1 MNETQTNA
9 ISAFSNFQE
18 AVQAVLESL
27 HERLGFQLW
36 MFTRVEGEDWIVLEA
51 ADYGYGVSSGN
62 VFQWSD
68 SFCSRMVRGEGPR
81 VAPNSQQIQAYVE
94 APIGQQVD
102 IAAYIGIP
110 LCHKDGTLFGTL
122 CAIDPTPQPESI
134 QQEGQFIE
142 LQTRLLTTILHYE
155 LKAQENARRYERA
168 QLEAELDVL
177 TGVYNRRGWERLLRA
192 EEERCRQF
200 GLSASVLV
208 IDLDNLK
215 VVNDTQGHGEGDRL
229 IQATGQCLLDNIRSE
244 DILARVG
251 GDEFVI
257 LIVETNLE
265 ITQQVVQ
272 RIQEKLEENNLKAS
286 VGWAIRIHQSTLPNT
301 LVEADKNMFQ
311 NKSERKNLC

>member
-1 MNETQTNA
+1 
-9 ISAFSNFQE
+9 
-18 AVQAVLESL
+18 
-27 HERLGFQLW
+27 
-36 MFTRVEGEDWIVLEA
+36 
-51 ADYGYGVSSGN
+51 
-62 VFQWSD
+62 
-68 SFCSRMVRGEGPR
+68 MVRGEGPR

-134 QQEGQFIE
+134 KQEGEFIE

-155 LKAQENARRYERA
+155 LKAQENARCYERA
-168 QLEAELDVL
+168 KLEAEMDIL

-200 GLSASVLV
+200 GLSASILV

-215 VVNDTQGHGEGDRL
+215 EVNDTQGHVEGDRL
-229 IQATGQCLLDNIRSE
+229 IQATAKCLLNNIRSE
-244 DILARVG
+244 DVLARVG

-257 LIVETNLE
+257 LIIETNLE
-265 ITQQVVQ
+265 ITQQVVK

-286 VGWAIRIHQSTLPNT
+286 VGWAIRIHQSTLPKT
-301 LVEADKNMFQ
+301 FIEADKNMFH
-311 NKSERKNLC
+311 NKSERKKLC

>member
-18 AVQAVLESL
+18 AVQAVLKSL

-51 ADYGYGVSSGN
+51 VDYGYGVKSGN
-62 VFQWSD
+62 VFHWSD

-110 LCHKDGTLFGTL
+110 LCHQDGTLFGTL
-122 CAIDPTPQPESI
+122 CAIAPTPQPEWI
-134 QQEGQFIE
+134 KQEGEFIE

-155 LKAQENARRYERA
+155 LKAQENARCYERA
-168 QLEAELDVL
+168 KLEAEIDIL
-177 TGVYNRRGWERLLRA
+177 TGVYNRRGWERLLCA

-200 GLSASVLV
+200 GLSASILV

-215 VVNDTQGHGEGDRL
+215 EVNDAQGHVGGDRL
-229 IQATGQCLLDNIRSE
+229 IQATAKCLLNNIRSE
-244 DILARVG
+244 DVLARVG

-257 LIVETNLE
+257 LIIETNLE
-265 ITQQVVQ
+265 ITQQVVK
-272 RIQEKLEENNLKAS
+272 RIQEKLEENHLKAS
-286 VGWAIRIHQSTLPNT
+286 VGWAIRIHQSTLT
-301 LVEADKNMFQ
+301 KTFIEADKNMFH
-311 NKSERKNLC
+311 NKSERKKLC